1 MKIDARDLLFVA
13 LAGVVLAG
21 VFLVSGRET
30 TTRVPDDVAH
40 RTIYA
45 VLKKSG
51 SRQEAERGCESCHNE
66 TANPLPPRHPPK
78 NRCLFC
84 HKLERAAR

>member
-21 VFLVSGRET
+21 VFLVSGKET
-30 TTRVPDDVAH
+30 TKKVPDDAAH
-40 RTIYA
+40 RSTYD

-51 SRQEAERGCESCHNE
+51 SRQEAERGCVSCHNE
-66 TANPLPPRHPPK
+66 TAKPLPDRHPPK

>member
-21 VFLVSGRET
+21 VFLVSGKET
-30 TTRVPDDVAH
+30 TRKVPDDAAH
-40 RTIYA
+40 RTTYE

-51 SRQEAERGCESCHNE
+51 SRQEAERGCESCHN
-66 TANPLPPRHPPK
+66 ARLNPLPSNHPPK